1 MMRRRALKEIQA
13 IKRFK
18 RFLQIEKGL
27 SPNSI
32 YSYTYDLKKFC
43 DFLSKDEKDILS
55 ATSDDIVRFLKFEKT
70 KKHNS
75 SRTLARS
82 LAAIRQFY
90 NFIADTNGNIE
101 NPTVKIETPLIEK
114 TLPDF
119 LTIAEVEKLLGSISE
134 TDIYELRDKS
144 IFELLYSCG
153 LRISEAVEL
162 TISDVDF
169 ENKFIV
175 VKGKG
180 SKERIVPIGSEA
192 IRLLSKYIKESRP
205 QIIGNRVSIFLFIS
219 KKALKLN
226 RKSVWRL
233 LKGYVERTDITKN
246 ITPHTLRHSYATHLI
261 ENGADLRSVQELL
274 GHVDIS
280 TTQVYTHLAK
290 KKLKEIHKKYHP
302 KG

>member
-1 MMRRRALKEIQA
+1 MKEIQA

-18 RFLQIEKGL
+18 RFLQTEKGL

-32 YSYTYDLKKFC
+32 YSYTYDLKKFS
-43 DFLSKDEKDILS
+43 DFLSRNNKDMLS
-55 ATSDDIVRFLKFEKT
+55 ATNEDVQQFLKFEKT

-90 NFIADTNGNIE
+90 NFVSDTFGAME
-101 NPTVKIETPLIEK
+101 NPTSTIITPHIEK
-114 TLPDF
+114 TLPDY
-119 LTIAEVEKLLGSISE
+119 LTVTEMETFFGSISE
-134 TDIYELRDKS
+134 NEPFELRDKA

-162 TISDVDF
+162 RLGDVDF
-169 ENKFIV
+169 DNDFIK

-180 SKERIVPIGSEA
+180 DKERLVPLGSEA
-192 IRLLSKYIKESRP
+192 KRLLRKYLKESRP
-205 QIIGNRVSIFLFIS
+205 SILGERTSDYVFIS
-219 KKALKLN
+219 KKGSMLN

-233 LKGYVERTDITKN
+233 LKGYVDKTEIRKN
-246 ITPHTLRHSYATHLI
+246 ITPHTLRHSFATHLV

-280 TTQVYTHLAK
+280 TTQVYTHLAR
-290 KKLKEIHKKYHP
+290 KELQKIHKRFHP
-302 KG
+302 KA

>member
-1 MMRRRALKEIQA
+1 MKEIQA
-13 IKRFK
+13 IKKFK

-32 YSYTYDLKKFC
+32 YSYTYDLKKFSE
-43 DFLSKDEKDILS
+43 FLSREKKDILS
-55 ATSDDIVRFLKFEKT
+55 ATQEDIVKFLKFEKN

-90 NFIADTNGNIE
+90 NFMSTTNSSME

-114 TLPDF
+114 SLPDF
-119 LTIAEVEKLLGSISE
+119 LTAKEVDALLGSISE
-134 TDIYELRDKS
+134 DEVFELRDKT

-162 TISDVDF
+162 TLGEFDF
-169 ENKFIV
+169 INRFIT

-180 SKERIVPIGSEA
+180 NKERIVPISNEA
-192 IRLLSKYIKESRP
+192 VRLMKKYLKESRP
-205 QIIGNRVSIFLFIS
+205 VIIGNRISDYIFIS
-219 KKALKLN
+219 KKAEKLN

-280 TTQVYTHLAK
+280 TTQIYTHLAK

>member
-1 MMRRRALKEIQA
+1 MKEIQA
-13 IKRFK
+13 IKKFK

-32 YSYTYDLKKFC
+32 YSYTYDLKKFSE
-43 DFLSKDEKDILS
+43 FLSGEKKDILS
-55 ATSDDIVRFLKFEKT
+55 ATQEDIVKFLKFEKN

-90 NFIADTNGNIE
+90 NFMSTTNSSME

-114 TLPDF
+114 SLPDF
-119 LTIAEVEKLLGSISE
+119 LTAKEVDALLGSISE
-134 TDIYELRDKS
+134 DEVFELRDKT

-162 TISDVDF
+162 TLGEFDF
-169 ENKFIV
+169 INRFIT

-180 SKERIVPIGSEA
+180 NKERIVPISNEA
-192 IRLLSKYIKESRP
+192 VRLMKKYLKESRP
-205 QIIGNRVSIFLFIS
+205 VIIGNRISDYIFIS
-219 KKALKLN
+219 KKAEKLN

-280 TTQVYTHLAK
+280 TTQIYTHLAK

>member
-1 MMRRRALKEIQA
+1 MRRRALKEIQA

>member
-1 MMRRRALKEIQA
+1 MKEIQA
-13 IKRFK
+13 LKKFK
-18 RFLQIEKGL
+18 RFLQTEKGL
-27 SPNSI
+27 SANSI
-32 YSYTYDLKKFC
+32 YSYTYDLKKFSE
-43 DFLSKDEKDILS
+43 FLTRSNKDIFS
-55 ATSDDIVRFLKFEKT
+55 ATHEDVQRFLKFERT

-90 NFIADTNGNIE
+90 NFVSDTMGSME
-101 NPTVKIETPLIEK
+101 NPASKIGTPQVEK

-119 LTIAEVEKLLGSISE
+119 LTIREIETLFTSISE
-134 TDIYELRDKS
+134 SDIYELRDKS

-162 TISDVDF
+162 TLGDLDF
-169 ENKFIV
+169 ENRFIR

-180 SKERIVPIGSEA
+180 SKERLVPFGEEA
-192 IRLLSKYIKESRP
+192 MRLLKKYIRDSRSS
-205 QIIGNRVSIFLFIS
+205 ILGDRVSDYVFIS
-219 KKALKLN
+219 KKGSMLN

-233 LKGYVERTDITKN
+233 LKGYVEKLEIRKN
-246 ITPHTLRHSYATHLI
+246 ITPHTLRHSFATHLV

-274 GHVDIS
+274 GHTDIS
-280 TTQVYTHLAK
+280 TTQVYTHLARRELQK
-290 KKLKEIHKKYHP
+290 IHKKFHP

>member
-1 MMRRRALKEIQA
+1 
-13 IKRFK
+13 
-18 RFLQIEKGL
+18 
-27 SPNSI
+27 
-32 YSYTYDLKKFC
+32 
-43 DFLSKDEKDILS
+43 S
-55 ATSDDIVRFLKFEKT
+55 ATQEDIVKFLKFEKN

-90 NFIADTNGNIE
+90 NFMSTTNSSME

-114 TLPDF
+114 SLPDF
-119 LTIAEVEKLLGSISE
+119 LTAKEVDALLGSISE
-134 TDIYELRDKS
+134 DEVFELRDKT

-162 TISDVDF
+162 TLGEFDF
-169 ENKFIV
+169 INRFIT

-180 SKERIVPIGSEA
+180 NKERIVPISNEA
-192 IRLLSKYIKESRP
+192 VRLMKKYLKESRP
-205 QIIGNRVSIFLFIS
+205 VIIGNRISDYIFIS
-219 KKALKLN
+219 KKAEKLN

-280 TTQVYTHLAK
+280 TTQIYTHLAK